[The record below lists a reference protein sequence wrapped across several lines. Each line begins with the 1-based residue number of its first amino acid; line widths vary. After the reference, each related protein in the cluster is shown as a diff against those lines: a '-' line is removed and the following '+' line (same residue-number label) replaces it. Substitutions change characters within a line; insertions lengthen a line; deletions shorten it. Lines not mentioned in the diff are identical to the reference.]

1 MARAAGTLSLGMA
14 APPPSQVEYSAHSI
28 HFVVPTD
35 IPSMPSLIGFFSA
48 LLLLTILGVSAVQNI
63 KVQGADYVNN
73 ATSDRFQIIG
83 VAYQPGGSAGFI
95 AGSGIDPLSNGTL
108 CLRDAALM
116 QRLGINTIR
125 IYNLDPSLDH
135 DLCASIFNAVGIYML
150 LDVNSPL
157 PNESLNPGD
166 LTSSYNSAYLNRI
179 FGLVEAFKDFPNT
192 LGFFGGNEV
201 MQQLGTEGT
210 VPPYLRAVT
219 RDLKNYID
227 KHSPR
232 NIPVGYSAADVREI
246 LADTFAYLSCAVDG
260 SPSDMSRIDFFGLNS
275 YSWCGGDV
283 TFQTAGY
290 DILVQM
296 FGNTTIPVFFS
307 EYGCN
312 KVEPRVFN
320 EVQALYGPDMT
331 GIMSGGIV
339 YEYVQEVSNN
349 YGLVD
354 VYDNGTAAI
363 RIDYD
368 NLQKQYNKLDIKQLQ
383 SENSSATNL
392 RSPRCTGGLITEAS
406 FSKSFKIP
414 SVPTGGQTLIDNGIK
429 NPNNGKL
436 VSVKE
441 TAVKAAVYGSNGGL
455 IKDLAIKP
463 LPEDQSNTPNGQD
476 TSGATSATPSGT
488 STGGKPKS
496 TSSAGQL
503 SMNVVFMSLALMVLA
518 F

>member
-1 MARAAGTLSLGMA
+1 MPLSFQHIL
-14 APPPSQVEYSAHSI
+14 
-28 HFVVPTD
+28 
-35 IPSMPSLIGFFSA
+35 A
-48 LLLLTILGVSAVQNI
+48 LLLWTVSSVAVQNI

-73 ATSDRFQIIG
+73 VTTDRFQIIG

-125 IYNLDPSLDH
+125 VYNLDPSLNH

-179 FGLVEAFKDFPNT
+179 FAVVEAFKNFPNT
-192 LGFFGGNEV
+192 LGFFSGNEV
-201 MQQLGTEGT
+201 MQQPGTEGN

-219 RDLKNYID
+219 RDLKNYIA

-246 LADTFAYLSCAVDG
+246 LADSFAYLSCVIDG
-260 SPSDMSRIDFFGLNS
+260 STLDLSRIDFFGLNS
-275 YSWCGGDV
+275 YSWCGGDA
-283 TFQTAGY
+283 TFHSAGY

-296 FGNTTIPVFFS
+296 FANTTIPVFFS

-312 KVEPRVFN
+312 EVRPRSFN

-331 GIMSGGIV
+331 GVMSGGIV
-339 YEYVQEVSNN
+339 YEYVQEESNH

-363 RIDYD
+363 RVDYD
-368 NLQKQYNKLDIKQLQ
+368 TLQKQYNKLNIKQLQ
-383 SENSSATNL
+383 SGNSSATSL
-392 RSPRCTGGLITEAS
+392 KSPRCSGGLITQAS

-414 SVPTGGQTLIDNGIK
+414 PPPSGAQTLIDNGIE
-429 NPNNGKL
+429 NPNTGKL
-436 VSVKE
+436 VPVQE
-441 TAVKAAVYGSNGGL
+441 TTVKAAVYGSNGGL
-455 IKDLAIKP
+455 IKDLAIAP
-463 LPEDQSNTPNGQD
+463 LPDNQSNAPNGQD
-476 TSGATSATPSGT
+476 TSGATSPSSSPPSGT
-488 STGGKPKS
+488 STEGKPKS
-496 TSSAGQL
+496 TGGAGHLDINLLLASLTLIIFSLREAL
-503 SMNVVFMSLALMVLA
+503 S
-518 F
+518 

>member
-1 MARAAGTLSLGMA
+1 
-14 APPPSQVEYSAHSI
+14 
-28 HFVVPTD
+28 
-35 IPSMPSLIGFFSA
+35 MPSPFTYIFA
-48 LLLLTILGVSAVQNI
+48 LLLWSISSVAVPNI

-73 ATSDRFQIIG
+73 VTTDRFQIIG

-125 IYNLDPSLDH
+125 VYNLDPSLNH

-179 FGLVEAFKDFPNT
+179 FAAVEAFKNFPNT

-201 MQQLGTEGT
+201 MQQPGTET
-210 VPPYLRAVT
+210 NVPPYVRAVT
-219 RDLKNYID
+219 RDLKNYIA

-246 LADTFAYLSCAVDG
+246 LADSFTYLSCVIDG
-260 SPSDMSRIDFFGLNS
+260 STSDMSRIDFFGLNS
-275 YSWCGGDV
+275 YSWCGGDA
-283 TFQTAGY
+283 TFQSAGY
-290 DILVQM
+290 DILVEM

-312 KVEPRVFN
+312 EVRPRSFN

-331 GIMSGGIV
+331 GVMSGGII
-339 YEYVQEVSNN
+339 YEYVQEESNN

-354 VYDNGTAAI
+354 LYDNGTAAI

-368 NLQKQYNKLDIKQLQ
+368 TLQKQYNQLDIKQLQ
-383 SENSSATNL
+383 SGNSSATNL
-392 RSPRCTGGLITEAS
+392 KSPRCSSGLITQAS

-414 SVPTGGQTLIDNGIK
+414 SPPSGAQIIIDNGIK
-429 NPNNGKL
+429 NPATGKL
-436 VSVKE
+436 VPVE
-441 TAVKAAVYGSNGGL
+441 EMTVKAAVYGSNGGL

-463 LPEDQSNTPNGQD
+463 LPDNQSNTPNGQD
-476 TSGATSATPSGT
+476 TSGAPSASSPSGT
-488 STGGKPKS
+488 STGGKPQS
-496 TSSAGQL
+496 TGGAGHLEIDLLLASLTLIIL
-503 SMNVVFMSLALMVLA
+503 SLREALL
-518 F
+518 